1 MKYAEKSMNKNN
13 YCVGWLDIILL
24 SLVALYILAG
34 VSLAPFHGDESAYI
48 WLSED
53 YDRVVKNHEFNEV
66 FYTPE
71 GNPKQYLRLTTGSI
85 LAYSIGFLRDVTDN
99 DDPIEKW
106 LWGETW
112 EENIQMGKMPAPR
125 LLTMGRAVS
134 ALMGAG
140 SVILLF
146 FAALNLSSSRIVAW
160 GAALAFAT
168 QGAVLVNI
176 RRAMQEGPKFFFLIL
191 TILVAA
197 FILRSLQARKMR
209 WVQYAVLGIASGL
222 TLAGKQDTAPTLV
235 AVYLAIGLTPFL
247 HKAGF
252 RFFLLNALYLF
263 VATCIA
269 YAFFLLFMPVF
280 WDWWETAFLLIG
292 FALVLFQLP
301 LVKVDRLAIPLAI
314 AGLLL
319 MAGMTLR
326 SPALWGDIQTPVL
339 AMLKTREGVVAG
351 QSAVIGEANQFE
363 ADSMKN
369 RLGFLVGNTIS
380 SDVMYMEMA
389 YFDVPPYHALIAAYE
404 GSGLGGRTGS
414 LLLDGLILMVALAGG
429 WALIKSFTGEGFFI
443 FSLFFVSAVLLY
455 LLIPLSW
462 QRYFLIM
469 QIPYSLLV
477 GLGVGWVW
485 SWVAVKRDGKG

>member
-1 MKYAEKSMNKNN
+1 MNKNK
-13 YCVGWLDIILL
+13 YRFHWLDIAF
-24 SLVALYILAG
+24 LVGLTGYIFAG
-34 VSLAPFHGDESAYI
+34 VSLTPFHGDESAYI

-53 YDRVVKNHEFNEV
+53 YDRVVKNQEFDKV
-66 FYTPE
+66 LYTPE

-197 FILRSLQARKMR
+197 FILQGLQATKMR

-222 TLAGKQDTAPTLV
+222 TLSAKQDTAPALV
-235 AVYLAIGLTPFL
+235 AIYLAIGLTPFL
-247 HKAGF
+247 HKAGL
-252 RFFLLNALYLF
+252 RFFLLNTLYLF
-263 VATCIA
+263 AGTCIA

-280 WDWWETAFLLIG
+280 WGWWETSFLLIG
-292 FALVLFQLP
+292 FALVLFQMP
-301 LVKVDRLAIPLAI
+301 LVKVDRLAIPLAV

-319 MAGMTLR
+319 IAGMSFH
-326 SPALWGDIQTPVL
+326 SPDLWRDIPTPVL
-339 AMLKTREGVVAG
+339 AMLDTRKGVLAG
-351 QSAVIGEANQFE
+351 QSAVVGEANQFE
-363 ADSMKN
+363 ADSTKN
-369 RLGFLVGNTIS
+369 RLGFLFENTVS
-380 SDVMYMEMA
+380 SDVMYMETA
-389 YFDVPPYHALIAAYE
+389 SFDIPPYHELIDAYE

-429 WALIKSFTGEGFFI
+429 WALIKPFTGESFFI
-443 FSLFFVSAVLLY
+443 LSLFFVTAVLLY

-469 QIPYSLLV
+469 QIPYSLLIGV
-477 GLGVGWVW
+477 GVGWAW
-485 SWVAVKRDGKG
+485 SRFWGKGGK